1 MRHPPLDTWPPA
13 EHVSTTDL
21 REAICA
27 LRRNFDQKKEKN
39 SRRTRVA
46 ESGAKSSSKSKR
58 RKKNPA
64 KRHACENKKEFLEIY
79 DLKDTH
85 DDFQHTHDTIN
96 TK

>member
-1 MRHPPLDTWPPA
+1 MCFA
-13 EHVSTTDL
+13 
-21 REAICA
+21 
-27 LRRNFDQKKEKN
+27 QKFRPKKK
-39 SRRTRVA
+39 RKIRDARVWQKA
-46 ESGAKSSSKSKR
+46 AQKVQARVKGG
-58 RKKNPA
+58 KKNPA